1 MYANKE
7 LEPEELIIEI
17 DEDERDDGAD
27 ENYETAADESD
38 EEAEEATPN
47 SNPDVSELEEGL
59 PTLLSFFNRVESKN
73 EQTGEVDVEF
83 VPLTNIAEVLPL
95 EVCRKVGQNCM
106 NGYDADW
113 ASMDDWRVF
122 VDAGLELVRQETKG
136 RSDGPWDGS
145 SNFKSP
151 ILQSACLKLA
161 DRAQTEMLRKKDLV
175 YVNPI
180 GAKDEAKE
188 AQAKRVGLY
197 LNFQFNEEMCEW
209 RDEHEKLMYDLP
221 YIGCGFKKTFFNG
234 ATRRPE
240 SRLIVYPNFAVDN
253 NVHSIER
260 LRRFSEPFDLPHNDV
275 LAEQAAG
282 NWLDIPLDNVL
293 QEEDNNNAD
302 TEAEADKITSFIAQ
316 EGWFDLDGDG
326 YEEPY
331 EFITHVGSQTAI
343 YIVPRYELD
352 EVMVKVGDEIDSPKM
367 TALEFALSGESPEG
381 ACIIS
386 IKPKQQITKYGL
398 FKDPQGG
405 FLDLGFSHLL
415 GGYTEAS
422 NAITNQLV
430 DSGTLANLQGG
441 LLAKECRTKMG
452 EATFRPGVYRQTG
465 ISAEHLRNAVLPH
478 QFKEPSGTLFQ
489 LMQFVNS
496 AAQDLSS
503 SADLKGALSAQA
515 PATTTLALV
524 QDQEAAGSA
533 LIMRLFM
540 SLTKEIMKIAYIDAR
555 FVDPEK
561 YKSIVNDPEADFK
574 KDFDFKALHIAP
586 TANPELS
593 SKMQRLQ
600 QAQAL
605 MNILSLPPEQLSGI
619 DTKPIIK
626 SFMEALNFA
635 DADKVIPELDPLSQV
650 TEIFKRNP
658 DVEKQI
664 MGEKEFRT
672 KELEMQ
678 KTVVD
683 AEQKRQN
690 ILTQSEVA
698 KNISETDVNDAK
710 IGEIKS
716 GTLLNLEKAT
726 RESGLAKQD
735 GATQNYAPLI
745 ESPEFQ
751 APPPELPQIDPNLGT
766 SQDPNAQ
773 SQQSEQAPQGSPVP
787 PGGEQPNPLTPPGTP
802 I

>member
-1 MYANKE
+1 MYKQE
-7 LEPEELIIEI
+7 LEPEELIIET
-17 DEDERDDGAD
+17 DEDESTDEN

-38 EEAEEATPN
+38 EEAEESTPN

-73 EQTGEVDVEF
+73 EQTGEVDIEF

-136 RSDGPWDGS
+136 RSDGPWEGS

-151 ILQSACLKLA
+151 ISQSACLKQG
-161 DRAQTEMLRKKDLV
+161 DRSQEEMLRKKDLI
-175 YVNPI
+175 YVNVI
-180 GAKDEAKE
+180 GEKDDAKE
-188 AQAKRVGLY
+188 RQAKRVSLY
-197 LNFQFNEEMCEW
+197 LNYQFNEEMEEW
-209 RDEHEKLMYDLP
+209 REEFTKLLYDIN
-221 YIGCGFKKTFFNG
+221 YIGVEFKKTFYNG
-234 ATRRPE
+234 ELGRPD
-240 SRLIVYPNFAVDN
+240 SPLITYPNFAIDN
-253 NVHSIER
+253 NIHSLAR
-260 LRRFSEPFDLPHNDV
+260 MRRFSESYDLPRNTV
-275 LAEQAAG
+275 LENQAKG
-282 NWLDIPLDNVL
+282 IWLDIPLDNVL
-293 QEEDNNNAD
+293 QEEDNNNSD
-302 TEAEADKITSFIAQ
+302 TEAEADKFTSFIEQ
-316 EGWFDLDGDG
+316 DGWFDLDGDG

-331 EFITHVGSQTAI
+331 TFTVHVGSQTAVRI
-343 YIVPRYELD
+343 IPRFELE
-352 EVMVKVGDEIDSPKM
+352 EVKIKIGKEIGATKM
-367 TALEFALSGESPEG
+367 TALEYALKNNDSK
-381 ACIIS
+381 ACIVS
-386 IKPKQQITKYGL
+386 IKPRQQITKYGL

-478 QFKEPSGTLFQ
+478 QFKEPSPTLFQ

-503 SADLKGALSAQA
+503 SADLKGALSQQA

-524 QDQEAAGSA
+524 ADQEAAGSA
-533 LIMRLFM
+533 LIMRLFR
-540 SLTKEIMKIAYIDAR
+540 SLTQEIMKVAQINSKFI
-555 FVDPEK
+555 DPEK
-561 YKSIVNDPEADFK
+561 YKSITNDPKADFK
-574 KDFDFKALHIAP
+574 KDFDLRALHIVP

-605 MNILSLPPEQLSGI
+605 MNILSLPPEQLAGI

-658 DVEKQI
+658 KVEKQI
-664 MGEKEFRT
+664 MGEKEFRA
-672 KELEMQ
+672 KELDMQ

-683 AEQKRQN
+683 AEQRRQN

-726 RESGLAKQD
+726 RESGLAQQD

-745 ESPEFQ
+745 ESPAFQ
-751 APPPELPQIDPNLGT
+751 AQPSELPQIDPNLGT

-773 SQQSEQAPQGSPVP
+773 PQEPEQAPQGAPVP
-787 PGGEQPNPLTPPGTP
+787 PGGEQVNPLAPQPGAP
-802 I
+802 V